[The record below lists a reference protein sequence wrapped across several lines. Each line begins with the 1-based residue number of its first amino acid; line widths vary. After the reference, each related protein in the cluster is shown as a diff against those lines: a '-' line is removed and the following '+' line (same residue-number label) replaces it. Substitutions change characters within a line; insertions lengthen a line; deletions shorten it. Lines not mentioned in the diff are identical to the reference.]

1 MVSLSIIF
9 LITLSMF
16 AMLSPKV
23 TATPGLRAWKDE
35 TSFGLENEHLLL
47 HGGYN
52 TYGGKTWFD
61 YLIFKDTG
69 TKWTSPWDDIF
80 NLYSPSIY
88 SANKATVQ
96 VAAFNGSTEAKLTY
110 SADIP
115 ASPWPHPPVHVELEI
130 VIREDSYIYWTVQ
143 IRNIGTTEDVIPI
156 GLTLYTFIAGDT
168 ANDYYYVPGHGQG
181 QFIGTQQNI
190 NYDPSESWV
199 AVWDEAKQEGC
210 GIVTTQGFSD
220 LNVQIS
226 DWYDL
231 TAVPEMV
238 HFGEN
243 ITLHP
248 EETSRT
254 YNCYYYFFTGTGW
267 QKTKAFYDAVY
278 PISAIGLTPN
288 SGFASATVV
297 GSGFSPNS
305 KITVAW
311 DDTEIPTVPSPL
323 ITDSYG
329 NFTAI
334 ISVPTQ
340 TEPGTHTVKAT
351 DESGNW
357 ANATFT
363 VIDMTVPRGQKGET
377 RELSLLVDAFTI
389 AVSII
394 ALCLATIALLKKKT

>member
-1 MVSLSIIF
+1 LKIVSLSTIL

-23 TATPGLRAWKDE
+23 AATLGFRAWKDG
-35 TSFGLENEHLLL
+35 TSFGLENDHLLL
-47 HGGYN
+47 HGSYN
-52 TYGGKTWFD
+52 TYAGDTWFD

-69 TKWTSPWDDIF
+69 TIWTSPWDDIF
-80 NLYSPSIY
+80 VLYSPRIY
-88 SANKATVQ
+88 SADSQTVQ
-96 VAAFNGSTEAKLTY
+96 IEAVNGADEAKLVY
-110 SADIP
+110 ECDIP
-115 ASPWPHPPVHVELEI
+115 SCPWPCPPVHVKLEI
-130 VIREDSYIYWTVQ
+130 VIRQGSYIYWTAQVT
-143 IRNIGTTEDVIPI
+143 NIGTTQDVIPI
-156 GLTLYTFIAGDT
+156 SLTLYTFIAGDT
-168 ANDYYYVPGHGQG
+168 ANDRYYVPGHGEG

-190 NYDPSESWV
+190 NYDPSESWAV
-199 AVWDEAKQEGC
+199 VWDEAKQEGC

-220 LNVQIS
+220 LTVGIH

-238 HFGEN
+238 SFAEREN
-243 ITLHP
+243 ITLGP
-248 EETSRT
+248 GQMSRT
-254 YNCYYYFFTGTGW
+254 YDCYYYFFTGTGW
-267 QKTKAFYDAVY
+267 QKTKDFYDAVY
-278 PISAIGLTPN
+278 PVSAIGLTPN
-288 SGFASATVV
+288 SGFSSTTVV

-305 KITVAW
+305 KITVTW

-323 ITDSYG
+323 VTDSYG

-340 TEPGTHTVKAT
+340 TDPGTHTVKAT

-363 VIDMTVPRGQKGET
+363 VIDMTGPQGT

-389 AVSII
+389 AVSITAI
-394 ALCLATIALLKKKT
+394 CLATIALLKKKT